1 MVRRYLMNSNTS
13 LRQLVSRMLRQPL
26 HLSLIVL
33 GSLVQVI
40 LSVYLPVLIGQAVDA
55 VFIKGN
61 SALFRDL
68 LFSMI
73 FVILTNTLVQFCL
86 PLFINQLI
94 FRLINELR
102 QEVYEK
108 MHSLPLAYLDQ
119 QSIGDMV
126 ARISTDSEQL
136 TNGLT
141 MIFSQ
146 FLLGMMTIFMTIFSM
161 ARLDQ
166 TMMILVVV
174 LTPLSL
180 FVARFIAQKS
190 YGYYQKQT
198 ESRGQQTKL
207 LEESIRQLSLIQSFN
222 AQEQFVT
229 RFGHSNQAYARYSQ
243 AAIFASATSN
253 PTTRFINALIYALLA
268 GLGALR
274 IMTGNFT
281 VGELTTFLSYA
292 SQYTKPFN
300 DISSVLSESQSAL
313 VCAERLFE
321 IVNQESLQ
329 DEKKP
334 PLLEEAVAG
343 QIQFKE
349 VDFSYQPDQPL
360 IEGLNITVPAGA
372 RVAIVGPTG
381 AGKSTVINLLMRF
394 YEVNKGQ
401 ILLDQVPI
409 SHYSREEFRR
419 QIGMVLQET
428 WIKSATIHENIA
440 YGYPE
445 VTRDEVVAAAKAAN
459 ADFFIRQ
466 LPQGY
471 DTELTDGGASLS
483 QGQRQLLSIARVFV
497 SLPKILILDEATSS
511 IDTRTEILVQQAFER
526 LMQGRTSFIIAHRL
540 STIQSAD
547 LILVMVAGKIVE
559 QGNHKQLMQAKGF
572 YYHMQMSQESEI
584 ERSLEAAH
592 G

>member
-1 MVRRYLMNSNTS
+1 MKTKTS
-13 LRQLVSRMLRQPL
+13 FNQLLTRIFRHPIR
-26 HLSLIVL
+26 IVAILL
-33 GSLVQVI
+33 GSLGQVL
-40 LSVYLPVLIGQAVDA
+40 LSVYLPVLIGQTVDA
-55 VFIKGN
+55 VLFEGSSTLFIQLLLN
-61 SALFRDL
+61 MAL
-68 LFSMI
+68 
-73 FVILTNTLVQFCL
+73 VILINTVIQFFL
-86 PLFINQLI
+86 PLLVNQLI
-94 FRLINELR
+94 SRMMNELR
-102 QEVYEK
+102 EEVYEK
-108 MHSLPLAYLDQ
+108 LHALPLSYLDRQ
-119 QSIGDMV
+119 NIGDIV
-126 ARISTDSEQL
+126 ARIASDSEQL
-136 TNGLT
+136 TNGLN

-146 FLLGMMTIFMTIFSM
+146 FLIGILTIFLTIFSM
-161 ARLDQ
+161 ARLDM

-174 LTPLSL
+174 LTPISL

-198 ESRGQQTKL
+198 KSRGQQTKL
-207 LEESIRQLSLIQSFN
+207 LEESIRQLPLIQSFN
-222 AQEQFVT
+222 AQEQFISQ
-229 RFGHSNQAYARYSQ
+229 FEESNQAYAGYSQ
-243 AAIFASATSN
+243 SAIFASSTSN

-268 GLGALR
+268 GLGAMR
-274 IMTGNFT
+274 IMAGNFT

-300 DISSVLSESQSAL
+300 DISSVLSELQSAL

-321 IVNQESLQ
+321 IVGQKSVE
-329 DEKKP
+329 DGDVI
-334 PLLEEAVAG
+334 PLIEEEVG
-343 QIQFKE
+343 GHIRFEE
-349 VDFSYQPDQPL
+349 VDFSYNPPQPL
-360 IEGLNITVPAGA
+360 IEQLTVSVPAGA

-401 ILLDQVPI
+401 ILLDEVPI
-409 SHYSREEFRR
+409 SHYSRADFRR

-428 WIKSATIHENIA
+428 WIKTGTIHDNIA

-445 VTRDEVVAAAKAAN
+445 ATREMVIAAAKAAN

-471 DTELTDGGASLS
+471 DTELTDEGASLS

-497 SLPKILILDEATSS
+497 HLPKILILDEATSS

-547 LILVMVAGKIVE
+547 MILVMVAGQIVE
-559 QGNHKQLMQAKGF
+559 QGNHEQLMKAKSV
-572 YYHMQMSQESEI
+572 YYQMQTSQTVEE
-584 ERSLEAAH
+584 LD
-592 G
+592 